1 MFRTQLCAA
10 ALVVLTSIGASA
22 ATKTID
28 FEAFAPGTVLN
39 DVDLGGVKLKSQDNI
54 LVSTSDPTGLGQTI
68 EKDPFFGKPYKAKF
82 MVSGVRNVSIDVGD
96 FGGDEDKMFLKAY
109 NASGDMIAKTK
120 ITLDEFA
127 SDMLTLSVSTTEDIK
142 QVVFGSKNSPF
153 PHSVYA
159 DNLAFDYAETAP
171 VPLPAGAFLMLT
183 ALAGLGFVARRR
195 KAA

>member
-1 MFRTQLCAA
+1 MFRTQICAA
-10 ALVVLTSIGASA
+10 ALVLLTSIGASA

-28 FEAFAPGTVLN
+28 FEAYSPGTILN
-39 DVDLGGVKLKSQDNI
+39 NLDLGGVKLKSGHN
-54 LVSTSDPTGLGQTI
+54 VFVGTNDPAGTGQTI

-82 MVSGVRNVSIDVGD
+82 MVSGVRNVSIDMGD
-96 FGGDEDKMFLKAY
+96 LGGDEDKMFLKAY
-109 NASGDMIAKTK
+109 NASGDLIAKTK
-120 ITLDEFA
+120 LTLAEMV
-127 SDMLTLSVSTTEDIK
+127 SGMLTLSVTATEDIK
-142 QVVFGSKNSPF
+142 QIKFGTKKSAF

-159 DNLAFDYAETAP
+159 DNLTFDYTETAP